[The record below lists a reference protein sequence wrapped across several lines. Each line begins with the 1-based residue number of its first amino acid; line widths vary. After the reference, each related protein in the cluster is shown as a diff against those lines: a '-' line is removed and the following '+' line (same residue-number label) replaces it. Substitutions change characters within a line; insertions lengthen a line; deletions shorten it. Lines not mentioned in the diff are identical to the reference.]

1 MTKCIGYTF
10 KQGSFEGITFDNI
23 LLYIV
28 SDDDPDITG
37 MTGSELKIKRSDAE
51 RILGGLQ
58 PSDLLNKEIEL
69 FYSLTK
75 DKPKLRKITLADSVL
90 FE

>member
-1 MTKCIGYTF
+1 MTKCIGYTQ
-10 KQGSFEGITFDNI
+10 KQGSFEGISFDNI

-28 SDDDPDITG
+28 SDDDPDIVG
-37 MTGSELKIKRSDAE
+37 MTGSEIKIKRSDAE
-51 RILGGLQ
+51 RILGNLQ

-75 DKPKLRKITLADSVL
+75 DKPKLRKIALADSVL
-90 FE
+90 FD